1 MIKLKRS
8 MLFAVIAATIL
19 VSFSNVGNVMAE
31 VVNGGDTLEQLQQV
45 KYEHKAIRP
54 HFDFYYQLL
63 AEKYAPKH
71 VKVWNE
77 IIKDREALL
86 KKYRELTKSGKDVG
100 NFYDEE
106 WLKVHNEIHK
116 QFLVAVEKRDDEALK
131 TIVPKVIDHQ
141 KELNVLLKK
150 RLKEMK

>member
-1 MIKLKRS
+1 MIKLKQNFV
-8 MLFAVIAATIL
+8 FAVILATIL
-19 VSFSNVGNVMAE
+19 VSYSNVGNVMAE
-31 VVNGGDTLEQLQQV
+31 EVDGDTVEQLQQV

-77 IIKDREALL
+77 IIKEREGLL
-86 KKYRELTKSGKDVG
+86 KKYRELVKSGKDVV

-116 QFLVAVEKRDDEALK
+116 QFLVAVQKRDDDVLK
-131 TIVPKVIDHQ
+131 TVVPQVIDHQ
-141 KELNVLLKK
+141 KELNFLLKK

>member
-1 MIKLKRS
+1 MIKLKQNF
-8 MLFAVIAATIL
+8 LFAVIVATIL
-19 VSFSNVGNVMAE
+19 VSYSNVGNVMAE
-31 VVNGGDTLEQLQQV
+31 EVDGDTVEQLQQV

-77 IIKDREALL
+77 SIKEREALL
-86 KKYRELTKSGKDVG
+86 KKYRELVKSGKDVG
-100 NFYDEE
+100 NFYDED

-116 QFLVAVEKRDDEALK
+116 QFLVAVEKRDDGALK
-131 TIVPKVIDHQ
+131 TIVPQVIDHQ
-141 KELNVLLKK
+141 KELNLLLKK